1 MAGLKAKRSKDN
13 RKPAQKIGSVA
24 SENADTMPPI
34 FAFDKMQ
41 ENTGFSVPC
50 CNADHQAAALRKI
63 FTLSKM
69 TWSEI
74 QNAPRHGL
82 GTEKIHRSSIKAAIP
97 ASVTDDVTFLA
108 LRYNGKAPMV
118 GYRDGRTFHVLYLD
132 HTFTLYNH

>member
-1 MAGLKAKRSKDN
+1 
-13 RKPAQKIGSVA
+13 
-24 SENADTMPPI
+24 MPPI

-41 ENTGFSVPC
+41 DGSGYSVNC
-50 CNADHQAAALRKI
+50 CDQGHQAAALRKI

-69 TWSEI
+69 TWNEI

-82 GTEKIHRSSIKAAIP
+82 GTEKIARKAIKAAIP
-97 ASVTDDVTFLA
+97 IDVTEDVTFLA

-132 HTFTLYNH
+132 HTFTVYDH

>member
-1 MAGLKAKRSKDN
+1 MSGLKGKRPKDN
-13 RKPAQKIGSVA
+13 RRPSQQIGSA
-24 SENADTMPPI
+24 AKENADTMPPI

-41 ENTGFSVPC
+41 DGSGYSVNC
-50 CNADHQAAALRKI
+50 CNGEHRAAALSKI
-63 FTLSKM
+63 FILSKM

-97 ASVTDDVTFLA
+97 ANVTEDVTFLA

-132 HTFTLYNH
+132 HTYTLYNH